1 MQIQAFFD
9 LPSKTYSY
17 VVADTELKK
26 CAVIDPVLE
35 YTSAIG
41 RTGTDGADKIIG
53 YIQEQGFDL
62 EWILETHVHADH
74 LSSASYIKRQLGAKV
89 AIGDAINTV
98 QKTFGKLFNAG
109 PEFAKDGSQ
118 FDCLFGDNE
127 VFSIGSLQVRVM
139 HTPGHTPAC
148 LSYLINDAVFVGDTL
163 FMPDYGTA
171 RCDFPGGDAKALYQS
186 IQRLFSLNE
195 TTRVFVCHD
204 YLPQGRTDYR
214 YESSIA
220 EQKQHNIH
228 IHTGITEQSFIDMRN
243 RRDATLNKP
252 ELLLPSVQINM
263 RAGDMPEPED
273 NGISYLK
280 IPMNRL

>member
-1 MQIQAFFD
+1 
-9 LPSKTYSY
+9 
-17 VVADTELKK
+17 
-26 CAVIDPVLE
+26 
-35 YTSAIG
+35 
-41 RTGTDGADKIIG
+41 
-53 YIQEQGFDL
+53 
-62 EWILETHVHADH
+62 
-74 LSSASYIKRQLGAKV
+74 
-89 AIGDAINTV
+89 
-98 QKTFGKLFNAG
+98 
-109 PEFAKDGSQ
+109 
-118 FDCLFGDNE
+118 
-127 VFSIGSLQVRVM
+127 
-139 HTPGHTPAC
+139 
-148 LSYLINDAVFVGDTL
+148 
-163 FMPDYGTA
+163 
-171 RCDFPGGDAKALYQS
+171 
-186 IQRLFSLNE
+186 
-195 TTRVFVCHD
+195 VFVCHD